1 MKFGLERKGFEEALK
16 SLDDLAKGVHPDELA
31 KWVRTIEAT
40 AKNLCNDSEDKIVF
54 RHLQESELKFSV
66 KDKKSRDCLVK
77 AIETHIDAMPT
88 MLQGFFRV
96 LKYKLAN
103 TDTNQ

>member
-1 MKFGLERKGFEEALK
+1 MKFGIEGKGFKEALK

-31 KWVRTIEAT
+31 KWTRTVEAT
-40 AKNLCNDSEDKIVF
+40 AKNLCKDSENKIIF
-54 RHLQESELKFSV
+54 KHLQESELKFSI
-66 KDKKSRDCLVK
+66 KDKNSRDCLIK

-96 LKYKLAN
+96 LMYKLKN
-103 TDTNQ
+103 LETSR